1 MEGSPNQNQDT
12 RISEQEKIEQ
22 NRITLAKNM
31 IQMQL
36 ALKKGF
42 DGSDGIGGAKDPEHF
57 FERYSKAFGDLVKA
71 NPSII
76 DDYYT
81 HQDNLEPFIKSVEL
95 QLENALPPHLNQ

>member
-1 MEGSPNQNQDT
+1 MSMEGSPNQNQDT

-42 DGSDGIGGAKDPEHF
+42 DGSGESKNPEHF
-57 FERYSKAFGDLVKA
+57 FERYSKTFGDLVKA
-71 NPSII
+71 NPGII

-81 HQDNLEPFIKSVEL
+81 HEDNLEPFIKSVEL